1 MTRAISTT
9 DALNRDESGLR
20 FDTAELNTTYSQN
33 DRDLGQLIQSLAMDE
48 NSILDIQQVDI
59 HGWKCFQ
66 GGLCEKETY
75 THIEQAAND
84 D

>member
-20 FDTAELNTTYSQN
+20 IDTAELNTTYSQN
-33 DRDLGQLIQSLAMDE
+33 DRDLGRLMHSLSMDE
-48 NSILDIQQVDI
+48 DSVLDVQQVEI
-59 HGWKCFQ
+59 HRWKCSQ